1 MFSPGLKA
9 FLRQRIADA
18 AAPERGDNWP
28 EALARENH
36 VFIVAGEVGG
46 CWYLGVDGQVFFA
59 DRDKAQPRL
68 EPVDAFLARRI
79 LEGARVD
86 FPELGEL
93 LAVPHLDPAGGREI
107 LSPDGL
113 WRARAE
119 ADLDAEGGD
128 VTVVTVNDAGTG
140 DRVAWLELRWND
152 LRLVRFLAPRR
163 LLLAEA
169 ESDVFF
175 ELDFDAP
182 RPKRMVL
189 PALVVDAYAPGAPEA
204 PQAPQEPVPKTSS
217 FVGELNAEL
226 SFLSMFIFF
235 WLAGLLPIL
244 PGVKAISAGSEER
257 MQAVGWLLG
266 ALIGSILLFQA
277 GLRERVVALNEG
289 GEVVVRWGR
298 RAPLILARLP
308 ARGLQEV
315 SIDREVRLS
324 MSGRG
329 GGRYGVRRRDDRFRV
344 KARGLLGRVDLG
356 SYATEALAEA
366 AVKHTRS
373 WA

>member
-1 MFSPGLKA
+1 M
-9 FLRQRIADA
+9 
-18 AAPERGDNWP
+18 
-28 EALARENH
+28 
-36 VFIVAGEVGG
+36 
-46 CWYLGVDGQVFFA
+46 
-59 DRDKAQPRL
+59 
-68 EPVDAFLARRI
+68 
-79 LEGARVD
+79 D

-128 VTVVTVNDAGTG
+128 V
-140 DRVAWLELRWND
+140 
-152 LRLVRFLAPRR
+152 
-163 LLLAEA
+163 
-169 ESDVFF
+169 FF
-175 ELDFDAP
+175 ELDFGAP
-182 RPKRMVL
+182 RPTRVVL

-204 PQAPQEPVPKTSS
+204 PQAPQEPVPK
-217 FVGELNAEL
+217 
-226 SFLSMFIFF
+226 
-235 WLAGLLPIL
+235 
-244 PGVKAISAGSEER
+244 

-289 GEVVVRWGR
+289 GEVVVSWGR
-298 RAPLILARLP
+298 RAPLILAHLP

-324 MSGRG
+324 MSRRG
-329 GGRYGVRRRDDRFRV
+329 GGRSDVRRRDDRFRV